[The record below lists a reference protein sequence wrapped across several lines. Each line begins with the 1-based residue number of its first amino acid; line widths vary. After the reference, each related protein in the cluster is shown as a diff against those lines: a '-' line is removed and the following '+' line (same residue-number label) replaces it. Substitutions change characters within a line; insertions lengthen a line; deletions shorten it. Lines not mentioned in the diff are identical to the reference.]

1 MAESSKSAHPRRQI
15 VNFAFF
21 RVQPEWRRLP
31 IAERREH
38 KEEAIRVLERWD
50 CEDMRVLAYS
60 TVGLRG
66 DADFMLW
73 RISYSLECLS
83 AAHSDLLKTKL
94 GGYLEPSHW
103 FLGMTKRS
111 QYLIGQEHES
121 NQAYRSYIKAGGSKY
136 LVIYPFSKTREWY
149 LRPFEERQRVVTEQM
164 KAAGEFPRVRMNTVY
179 SIGVDD
185 NEFVIALETDHLEDL
200 VDMAM
205 RLREVENSLHI
216 QRDVPRLISMGVSI
230 EQMLEKVG

>member
-1 MAESSKSAHPRRQI
+1 MAESGKNTPPRRQI

-21 RVQPEWRRLP
+21 RVAPEWRRLP

-38 KEEAIRVLERWD
+38 KDEAIRVLQRWD

-66 DADFMLW
+66 DADLMLW
-73 RISYSLECLS
+73 RISYSLEGLS
-83 AAHSDLLKTKL
+83 AAHSDLLKTHL

-111 QYLIGQEHES
+111 QYLIGQEHEG
-121 NQAYRSYIKAGGSKY
+121 NQAYRGYIKAGGSKY
-136 LVIYPFSKTREWY
+136 LVIYPFTKSREWY
-149 LRPFEERQRVVTEQM
+149 LRPFEERQRVVTEQI
-164 KAAGEFPRVRMNTVY
+164 KTAQEFPRVRMNTVY

-185 NEFVIALETDHLEDL
+185 NEFVIALET
-200 VDMAM
+200 
-205 RLREVENSLHI
+205 
-216 QRDVPRLISMGVSI
+216 
-230 EQMLEKVG
+230 